1 MEAKINQLIESV
13 SSFFS
18 AEDQIPWCER
28 DIIVVSILFLFF
40 LAQIIMLRNRKILDF
55 RGHDGNLK
63 KEIQKL
69 ISILVVESYIAVTF
83 CEVSKCRCLRY
94 NVIYFVKKKIREGKK
109 FGKRKYGKALITAE
123 LTYRII

>member
-1 MEAKINQLIESV
+1 MVRTRHHRGKH
-13 SSFFS
+13 SFS
-18 AEDQIPWCER
+18 
-28 DIIVVSILFLFF
+28 FF